1 MISTMIDRRAERKGV
16 KIMTFLKGTVII
28 KNTEDEII
36 TERTEAGRAMKDG
49 RMQYAEM
56 TTRLH
61 AVFNPNIGWISYNNK
76 RVKFSSDDFPRYD
89 DTAVF
94 TFEPFDAAE
103 TYVEYDNIT
112 NLPKEA

>member
-1 MISTMIDRRAERKGV
+1 
-16 KIMTFLKGTVII
+16 MTFLKGTVII

-49 RMQYAEM
+49 HMQYAEM
-56 TTRLH
+56 ITRLH
-61 AVFNPNIGWISYNNK
+61 AVFNPQIGWISYNN
-76 RVKFSSDDFPRYD
+76 RRIKFSGDDFPRYD

-94 TFEPFDAAE
+94 TFEPSDTTE
-103 TYVEYDNIT
+103 LYIEYDSST